1 MSSTFGGITLL
12 LVFGVAIGATAMH
25 AFDGP
30 QLVLEQ
36 AAHARDNEA
45 NAQKLSA
52 LSDATEKAASGAIAS
67 HNAAA
72 AQIAKLD
79 KRFFKEVASHEADNA
94 KSRAAIADGS
104 RRLRIATANASANH
118 SGAAN
123 PSPATGRVGDGAR
136 RYAELPPEI
145 GRDLFAIVDDAD
157 GNARMKATYLQHYVL
172 MLQRRGLITGGEP
185 SSNAAKEF
193 D

>member
-12 LVFGVAIGATAMH
+12 LVFGVVIGAMGMH

-30 QLVLEQ
+30 QLVFEQ

-52 LSDATEKAASGAIAS
+52 LSDAAAKAASEAIAS

-72 AQIAKLD
+72 AQIAALD

-94 KSRAAIADGS
+94 KSRAAISDGS

-123 PSPATGRVGDGAR
+123 PSPAAGGMGDGAG
-136 RYAELPPEI
+136 RYAELSPAV
-145 GRDLFAIVDDAD
+145 GAALFKIADDAD
-157 GNARMKATYLQHYVL
+157 GDARAKAQYLQHYIEVL
-172 MLQRRGLITGGEP
+172 QARGVIGQA
-185 SSNAAKEF
+185 S
-193 D
+193 